1 MISWDQNTPPKKTG
15 DTVALKKSKTEEAM
29 SMQKTRAVNAAVLD
43 LDWMRSQAAQVV
55 SLLKV
60 IGNPDRLLLLCQ
72 MLQGEYSVGELE
84 ELLDIQQPTLSQQ
97 LGVLRNEGLV
107 ATRRDGKYIY
117 YRVSHPHVQVILE
130 VLHQLYCSVPPQNNS
145 KPASDKGCC
154 S

>member
-1 MISWDQNTPPKKTG
+1 MAIKKT
-15 DTVALKKSKTEEAM
+15 KTEEVV
-29 SMQKTRAVNAAVLD
+29 SVHETRAANAPVLD

-130 VLHQLYCSVPPQNNS
+130 VLHQLYCSVPSENHS
-145 KPASDKGCC
+145 KSVNDKGCN
-154 S
+154 

>member
-1 MISWDQNTPPKKTG
+1 M
-15 DTVALKKSKTEEAM
+15 ALKNQKVIEKPLRLEKTAAN
-29 SMQKTRAVNAAVLD
+29 SAVLD

-72 MLQGEYSVGELE
+72 MLQGEYAVGELE
-84 ELLDIQQPTLSQQ
+84 DLLDIQQPTLSQQ

-107 ATRRDGKYIY
+107 STRRDGKYIY

-130 VLHQLYCSVPPQNNS
+130 VLHQLYCAPPPENKAKSVKS
-145 KPASDKGCC
+145 KGCN
-154 S
+154 

>member
-1 MISWDQNTPPKKTG
+1 MQGKSSINLKQTM
-15 DTVALKKSKTEEAM
+15 ALKKTKPDDVAAL
-29 SMQKTRAVNAAVLD
+29 KPRASANAAVLD

-84 ELLDIQQPTLSQQ
+84 ALLDIQQPTLSQQ

-107 ATRRDGKYIY
+107 TTRRDGKYIY
-117 YRVSHPHVQVILE
+117 YQVSHPHVQVILE
-130 VLHQLYCSVPPQNNS
+130 TLHRLYCAT
-145 KPASDKGCC
+145 PAVSEAKASSGKGGNL
-154 S
+154 

>member
-1 MISWDQNTPPKKTG
+1 M
-15 DTVALKKSKTEEAM
+15 ALKKPKSDDITAVKP
-29 SMQKTRAVNAAVLD
+29 RAPANAAVLD

-107 ATRRDGKYIY
+107 ATRREGKYIY
-117 YRVSHPHVQVILE
+117 YRVSHPHVQVVLE
-130 VLHQLYCSVPPQNNS
+130 TLHRLYCATPPTTKS
-145 KPASDKGCC
+145 KPRSVKGCN

>member
-1 MISWDQNTPPKKTG
+1 MAIKKT
-15 DTVALKKSKTEEAM
+15 KTEEVVAI
-29 SMQKTRAVNAAVLD
+29 QEAQAANAAVLD

-130 VLHQLYCSVPPQNNS
+130 LLHQLYCSAPPQPHS
-145 KPASDKGCC
+145 KSASDKGCFK
-154 S
+154 

>member
-1 MISWDQNTPPKKTG
+1 
-15 DTVALKKSKTEEAM
+15 VALNKSKFEDAV
-29 SMQKTRAVNAAVLD
+29 SVQKPRAANAAQLD
-43 LDWMRSQAAQVV
+43 LDWMRNQAGQVV

-84 ELLDIQQPTLSQQ
+84 ELLDTQQPTLSQQ

-130 VLHQLYCSVPPQNNS
+130 VLHQLYCSAPAPTNS
-145 KPASDKGCC
+145 KPTDTKGCY
-154 S
+154 

>member
-1 MISWDQNTPPKKTG
+1 M
-15 DTVALKKSKTEEAM
+15 ALKN
-29 SMQKTRAVNAAVLD
+29 QKVIEKQHSLDKKAANAAVLD

-72 MLQGEYSVGELE
+72 MLQGEYAVGELE
-84 ELLDIQQPTLSQQ
+84 SLLDIQQPTLSQQ

-107 ATRRDGKYIY
+107 STRRDGKYIY

-130 VLHQLYCSVPPQNNS
+130 VLHQLYCAAPPGNKAKS
-145 KPASDKGCC
+145 AKAKGCN
-154 S
+154 

>member
-1 MISWDQNTPPKKTG
+1 MAIKKQKHEDTERLPKKKAANT
-15 DTVALKKSKTEEAM
+15 
-29 SMQKTRAVNAAVLD
+29 AVLD
-43 LDWMRSQAAQVV
+43 LDWMRGQAAQVV

-72 MLQGEYSVGELE
+72 MLQGEYAVGELE

-130 VLHQLYCSVPPQNNS
+130 MLHQLYCSAPPAN
-145 KPASDKGCC
+145 KAKTTHAKGCN
-154 S
+154 

>member
-1 MISWDQNTPPKKTG
+1 MAIKKT
-15 DTVALKKSKTEEAM
+15 KTEEVVSA
-29 SMQKTRAVNAAVLD
+29 QETRAANAAVLD
-43 LDWMRSQAAQVV
+43 LNWMRSQAAQVV

-130 VLHQLYCSVPPQNNS
+130 VLHQLYCSVPAQKGS
-145 KPASDKGCC
+145 KPANDKGCY